1 MRIEFSRREEW
12 VRASE
17 LACGISSGQ
26 RVQSVTYFFQSVR
39 AGHWIGTDD
48 MEFRAEESLSGD
60 EVAQAVFLL
69 CGGTVGHA
77 CGQVADYCVEY
88 DDRRPAT
95 LRLHPLH
102 GAQSQRIPLIYHRA

>member
-12 VRASE
+12 LCASE
-17 LACGISSGQ
+17 LGCDVVSEQ
-26 RVQSVTYFFQSVR
+26 RVRSVTYFFQSVR
-39 AGHWIGTDD
+39 AGRWIGTDD
-48 MEFRAEESLSGD
+48 MEFRADEALSGD

-77 CGQVADYCVEY
+77 CGRVADYCVEY

-95 LRLHPLH
+95 LRLRPLH
-102 GAQSQRIPLIYHRA
+102 GADSLHIPLIYHQA